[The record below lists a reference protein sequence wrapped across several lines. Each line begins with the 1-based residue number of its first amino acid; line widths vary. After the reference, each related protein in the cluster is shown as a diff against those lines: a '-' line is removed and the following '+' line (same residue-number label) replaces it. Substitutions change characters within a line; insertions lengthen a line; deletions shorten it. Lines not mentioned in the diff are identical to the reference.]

1 MRDYASL
8 RKKNSGNLA
17 ILIALGIC
25 VLLSATLLFSRLLT
39 YSTTEPVQQ
48 IPLTKSNGVTRV
60 TASQAPSAAVP
71 MPPKMLV
78 AMPLLNSKAAFEAR
92 DENVVWSGETDIEI
106 FSIRYENK
114 SGEVTVRSQDGA
126 KVLAPGVGGSYS
138 FELANTGKVSLD
150 FTMEMDAWYSDT
162 QYQIPV
168 VVRVTDSADQYL
180 LGSAEEAAE
189 VLKLKEV
196 QDSGTIAAGYVKRY
210 TLEWEW
216 PFEDNDAYDTMLGN
230 AAMDEDIVLT
240 VQIRT
245 TAEGSSDPDA
255 PGGDVP
261 KTGDDARVGVYA
273 LLMVISLA
281 GILVVLLLYRKEE
294 GNEAS

>member
-1 MRDYASL
+1 MNNYASL

-25 VLLSATLLFSRLLT
+25 VLLSATLLCSRLLT

-71 MPPKMLV
+71 ATPKMLV

-106 FSIRYENK
+106 FSIRYENE

-150 FTMEMDAWYSDT
+150 YTMEMDAWYSDT
-162 QYQIPV
+162 QYPIPV

-180 LGSAEEAAE
+180 LGSAEEPVE
-189 VLKLKEV
+189 VLRLKEV
-196 QDSGTIAAGYVKRY
+196 KDSGTIAAGYVRQY

-230 AAMDEDIVLT
+230 AAMDEDITLT
-240 VQIRT
+240 IQIRT
-245 TAEGSSDPDA
+245 TAEGSSDPNA

-261 KTGDDARVGVYA
+261 KTGDDTRVGVYA

-281 GILVVLLLYRKEE
+281 GILVILLLYRKEE
-294 GNEAS
+294 ANEAS